1 MAKYPPKTHPQL
13 PHYLLSRFWERGLC
27 LAQPAAML
35 RLRMACLGMKN
46 ATKGHLKNV
55 PGSVDCLFISGRMMA
70 DPEILQLASE
80 HFDSEPEAINTITAR
95 IRTSEATN
103 EPVMI
108 SMSWKVPQPA
118 SQETREVAAQV
129 AECIGKA
136 TYYRFK

>member
-1 MAKYPPKTHPQL
+1 
-13 PHYLLSRFWERGLC
+13 
-27 LAQPAAML
+27 
-35 RLRMACLGMKN
+35 
-46 ATKGHLKNV
+46 
-55 PGSVDCLFISGRMMA
+55 MA